1 MEMNCNTFI
10 RDWNCYT
17 DTQLIRGKL
26 WLQFWTLKSSAS
38 HACREITFLR
48 NFLKRMFS
56 HFAATV
62 PGWHGSGCNWPR

>member
-38 HACREITFLR
+38 HACREITFL
-48 NFLKRMFS
+48 
-56 HFAATV
+56 
-62 PGWHGSGCNWPR
+62 